1 MGGWFSTTEQL
12 NKNTHDY
19 DCPPGTSEKTSKQ
32 LGCKI
37 NTCPQPR
44 TIDLHAEPKQI
55 YLVTTHNTRL
65 QCFIYYLINT
75 LPNEILADKLKEI
88 KGKKFM
94 NCVVLNV
101 IITRGIVKINMI
113 HEGELDQT
121 ELNKLTPDKKAK
133 YWTIETF
140 NNFFN
145 LLEFTLGFLNIT
157 HNFQLLFLR
166 HGQGFH
172 NLPENKGKLSK
183 AAAIVVNKIRSNDE
197 NPYFDSPLTYIGR
210 EQAARAATRI
220 KPILGGRKIEAV
232 FVSILNR
239 THETAA
245 VFINTIGDHSHIS
258 TFYVL
263 HCNHEIG
270 EPKDN
275 GICDKKDN
283 KMELTDN
290 GAGENKSK
298 CVDNS
303 FAPINRSECKLTTIG
318 GTKYTINWEFYMK
331 TYNEECSKKNLIE
344 EIIRAFYFL
353 SLVKVQ
359 LSPQQ
364 IIVLLKDFTNN
375 ECQYSKQFLYDA
387 MMGMKTLDEAKF
399 VEIFNDKLLYNV
411 MMGMKTLDEA
421 KFVEIFN
428 DKLLYNVIMGMKTL
442 DKAKLFEI
450 RTILHEKFSKDGTF
464 KNIVNKLLPLTDTE
478 KNINVHIDVTLANAR
493 QKNTKYLS
501 YGEKYLKY
509 DYQQAD
515 NPSLDKDAKHL
526 YLKYK
531 QKYLNLKN
539 NI

>member
-1 MGGWFSTTEQL
+1 MGGWFSSNTQP
-12 NKNTHDY
+12 NKQMAKKY
-19 DCPPGTSEKTSKQ
+19 CPPGTSIKAASK
-32 LGCKI
+32 LACNI

-75 LPNEILADKLKEI
+75 LSKEVLANKLIEI
-88 KGKKFM
+88 KGKKFK
-94 NCVVLNV
+94 NCVVLNI
-101 IITRGIVKINMI
+101 IITRGIVTIKMI

-121 ELNKLTPDKKAK
+121 ELNKLTSEKKDK
-133 YWTIETF
+133 YWTVATF

-145 LLEFTLGFLNIT
+145 SLEFKLGFLNPT
-157 HNFQLLFLR
+157 HNFELLFLR

-183 AAAIVVNKIRSNDE
+183 AAAIVANKLRSNDK
-197 NPYFDSPLTYIGR
+197 NPYFDSPLTLIGI
-210 EQAARAATRI
+210 EQAARAATSI

-239 THETAA
+239 THTTAA
-245 VFINTIGDHSHIS
+245 TFITTIGDHSHIS

-270 EPKDN
+270 KPKDN

-298 CVDNS
+298 CVDDS
-303 FAPINRSECKLTTIG
+303 FAPIYGPECELTKIG
-318 GTKYTINWEFYMK
+318 DTKYTINWEVYMK

-344 EIIRAFYFL
+344 EIIRAFDIL
-353 SLVKVQ
+353 SLLKVQ

-387 MMGMKTLDEAKF
+387 MIGMKTLNQTTF
-399 VEIFNDKLLYNV
+399 VEIFNDQ
-411 MMGMKTLDEA
+411 
-421 KFVEIFN
+421 
-428 DKLLYNVIMGMKTL
+428 LLYNVIIGMKTL
-442 DKAKLFEI
+442 DKAKLVEI
-450 RTILHEKFSKDGTF
+450 RTILHDKFSKDGTF
-464 KNIVNKLLPLTDTE
+464 KNIINKLLPITDTIE
-478 KNINVHIDVTLANAR
+478 NIKVHNVKFDNAR
-493 QKNTKYLS
+493 QKNTKYL
-501 YGEKYLKY
+501 
-509 DYQQAD
+509 
-515 NPSLDKDAKHL
+515 
-526 YLKYK
+526 KYK
-531 QKYLNLKN
+531 QKYLHLKN
-539 NI
+539 NITLLSDTHRMITITKNII